1 MTEDR
6 QLIRRFKRGS
16 PEALAAIYDKYAAL
30 LLKVAGGLLNDRS
43 AAEDIVHDTF
53 VKFAQSA
60 PALSFRG
67 SLKAYLVTC
76 VTNRV
81 RDRFRKKGL
90 PVAES
95 FEEAVSRCDPE
106 RSAMQS
112 ETGEKIRRALAAIP
126 DDQRQVIVLR
136 IQADLTFREI
146 AGMLG
151 ISENTAQ
158 SRCRYGMDKLRLLL
172 DGERMP

>member
-6 QLIRRFKRGS
+6 HLIRQFKRGS
-16 PEALAAIYDKYAAL
+16 PEALAAIYDKYAGL
-30 LLKVAGGLLNDRS
+30 LLRVAGGLLNDRS

-60 PALSFRG
+60 HTLSFRG
-67 SLKAYLVTC
+67 SLKAYLAAC

-90 PVAES
+90 PVAEP
-95 FEEAVSRCDPE
+95 FEEAVSRSDPE
-106 RSAMQS
+106 QSAMQS
-112 ETGEKIRRALAAIP
+112 ETGEKVRRALAAIP
-126 DDQRQVIVLR
+126 DEQRQVIVLR
-136 IQADLTFREI
+136 VNADLTFREI
-146 AGMLG
+146 AAMLG
-151 ISENTAQ
+151 LSENTAQ
-158 SRCRYGMDKLRLLL
+158 SRCRYGMDKLRHLL